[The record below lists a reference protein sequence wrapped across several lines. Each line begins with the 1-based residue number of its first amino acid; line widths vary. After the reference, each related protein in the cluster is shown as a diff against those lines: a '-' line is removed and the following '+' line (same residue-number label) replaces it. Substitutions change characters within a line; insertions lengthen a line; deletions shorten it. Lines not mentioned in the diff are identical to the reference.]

1 MKLTQKGGSAS
12 RRSFSEVLAEP
23 TQDSKFCIGAH
34 DLSYMI
40 FPPQRSNYLSIDLQ
54 DDILAPESPGV
65 KLQGAI
71 VAFLKEIN
79 LVPIKVLIILLRL
92 AVGNS
97 EIAGISVNYSWQ
109 ASTLA
114 W

>member
-12 RRSFSEVLAEP
+12 RRSFSEVLTEL
-23 TQDSKFCIGAH
+23 TQDSKSCLIAH

-65 KLQGAI
+65 KLQGAM

-92 AVGNS
+92 AIGNS
-97 EIAGISVNYSWQ
+97 EIAGISINYSWKS
-109 ASTLA
+109 STLA